1 MCTSLSNP
9 GYASE
14 HCRVSKGSKVH
25 DTCLHRTTIACKDVG
40 CNNIISYYPEVTS
53 CLYVF

>member
-14 HCRVSKGSKVH
+14 HYRVSKGSMVH
-25 DTCLHRTTIACKDVG
+25 DTCLHQTTIACEDVG
-40 CNNIISYYPEVTS
+40 CNISYYPEVTS